1 MAPQPKN
8 KPGLLDTLRQKS
20 QEFKKTVEEK
30 GQAVKDA
37 AEIAGNAAKAGYYLY
52 KGILYHVPRSLYAVA
67 TGNEEMAKEVEKEGL
82 IDADKMEEASRK
94 AGEKLDERKEP
105 EVKDAQ
111 QGAAKD
117 REVKDAVQQTDE
129 SKRRE
134 ARLQGKG
141 VQGREGET
149 GTVRRLQ
156 YAKPPGRTRPPKSVP

>member
-20 QEFKKTVEEK
+20 REFKKTVEEK

-52 KGILYHVPRSLYAVA
+52 KGVLYHVPRSLYAAA

-82 IDADKMEEASRK
+82 IDADKMEEAGRK

-105 EVKDAQ
+105 EVKDAM
-111 QGAAKD
+111 
-117 REVKDAVQQTDE
+117 QQTDE

>member
-30 GQAVKDA
+30 GQTVKNV
-37 AEIAGNAAKAGYYLY
+37 AELAGNTAKVGYYLY
-52 KGILYHVPRSLYAVA
+52 KGVLYHVPRSLYAIA
-67 TGNEEMAKEVEKEGL
+67 TNDEEMAKEVDKEAN
-82 IDADKMEEASRK
+82 IDIAKMEEADRR
-94 AGEKLDERKEP
+94 AGEKLDELQKP

-141 VQGREGET
+141 VQGREGE
-149 GTVRRLQ
+149 VSPLRRRLD
-156 YAKPPGRTRPPKSVP
+156 AKPPRRAGPPKSVP